1 MKNAYMLI
9 GLPGSGKST
18 WAEDFLDHHL
28 GTAVKLST
36 DDYIERVAAAQG
48 KTYSE
53 VFSAHMGA
61 ADAALKTSLEEA
73 AACGKNIIWDQ
84 TNLTPTGRR
93 VKVAHLRALGYD
105 VYAIVFKVPFIV
117 LSARLTGRPGKI
129 IPDHVL
135 QSMISSYVE
144 PSLDEGFVWIAD
156 ITHDE
161 EGKSVVA
168 LRIP

>member
-36 DDYIERVAAAQG
+36 DDYILRVAAAQG

-53 VFSAHMGA
+53 VFSAHIGA
-61 ADAALKTSLEEA
+61 AMTALETSLEEA
-73 AACGKNIIWDQ
+73 STCGKNIIWDQ
-84 TNLTPTGRR
+84 TNLTPTRR
-93 VKVAHLRALGYD
+93 RSKIAHLRALGYD
-105 VYAIVFKVPFIV
+105 VYAIVFKVPFVV
-117 LSARLTGRPGKI
+117 LSARLTSRPGKI
-129 IPDHVL
+129 INDHVL

-156 ITHDE
+156 ITYDM